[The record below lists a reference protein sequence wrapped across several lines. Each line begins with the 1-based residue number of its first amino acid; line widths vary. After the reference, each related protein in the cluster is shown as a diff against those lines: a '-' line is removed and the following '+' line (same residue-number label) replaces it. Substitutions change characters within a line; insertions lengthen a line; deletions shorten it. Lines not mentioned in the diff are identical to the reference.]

1 MKYAVRYDYH
11 CGSPFSDK
19 EVTLLTTDAS
29 DPLDWD
35 NSPAFFDTKQDAIA
49 FMDEAYDAL
58 TDIHHDWQAVELTV
72 VEV

>member
-29 DPLDWD
+29 DPLDWIILLHF
-35 NSPAFFDTKQDAIA
+35 SIIKRMRLHSWIR
-49 FMDEAYDAL
+49 AYSTIIDY
-58 TDIHHDWQAVELTV
+58 HHDWQAVELTV

>member
-19 EVTLLTTDAS
+19 EMTLLTTDAS

-35 NSPAFFDTKQDAIA
+35 NPAAFFDNQEDAIT
-49 FMDEAYDAL
+49 FMDKAYDAL
-58 TDIHHDWQAVELTV
+58 IDIHHDWQAVELTV